1 MGLYH
6 GVDHYE
12 QMKIS
17 DKSWTEPFVKG
28 WPDLLQS
35 QTVFRF
41 AWSYIIAWVGVGMCL
56 GSCVLFFM
64 ASMCI
69 RSDKRREEAMN
80 MQYLMPGMLHS
91 DCNRLTKPV
100 KLTGLSFRRLWFYS
114 LNDRL
119 KSYAQLVMDR
129 VHETQSGF
137 MGFGY
142 LSWIFKCFS
151 SFFCAIFD
159 YFKNFAAPLR
169 DRTWN

>member
-12 QMKIS
+12 QMKIA
-17 DKSWTEPFVKG
+17 DQSWEEPFVKG
-28 WPDLLQS
+28 WPEDLQNI
-35 QTVFRF
+35 TIFRF

-80 MQYLMPGMLHS
+80 MQYLMPGMHS

-100 KLTGLSFRRLWFYS
+100 IITGFF
-114 LNDRL
+114 
-119 KSYAQLVMDR
+119 QV
-129 VHETQSGF
+129 F
-137 MGFGY
+137 GFGY
-142 LSWIFKCFS
+142 LNLNNRLT
-151 SFFCAIFD
+151 SFYI
-159 YFKNFAAPLR
+159 L
-169 DRTWN
+169 DRHYVWQSLDPINP

>member
-80 MQYLMPGMLHS
+80 MQYLMPGNANFSKKNSSNHQAS
-91 DCNRLTKPV
+91 DLDAYYLGSTKFPYNS
-100 KLTGLSFRRLWFYS
+100 K
-114 LNDRL
+114 
-119 KSYAQLVMDR
+119 M
-129 VHETQSGF
+129 
-137 MGFGY
+137 
-142 LSWIFKCFS
+142 
-151 SFFCAIFD
+151 FD
-159 YFKNFAAPLR
+159 KKANM
-169 DRTWN
+169 N

>member
-80 MQYLMPGMLHS
+80 MQYLMPGMHS

-129 VHETQSGF
+129 VHGF
-137 MGFGY
+137 YGF
-142 LSWIFKCFS
+142 WIFVM
-151 SFFCAIFD
+151 
-159 YFKNFAAPLR
+159 NF
-169 DRTWN
+169 

>member
-80 MQYLMPGMLHS
+80 MQYLMPGNANFSKKKPKKTRQIIRLLISM
-91 DCNRLTKPV
+91 LTKLAWV
-100 KLTGLSFRRLWFYS
+100 NKVS
-114 LNDRL
+114 
-119 KSYAQLVMDR
+119 V
-129 VHETQSGF
+129 
-137 MGFGY
+137 
-142 LSWIFKCFS
+142 
-151 SFFCAIFD
+151 
-159 YFKNFAAPLR
+159 
-169 DRTWN
+169 